1 MPTQSKV
8 NTESSGKNLLTAE
21 SYWKTKL
28 KTYWNR
34 GKIWKYHL
42 GNFLLGESLKT
53 RKYLGNL
60 PFDTKLFFLLFIYRL
75 LYLLLNRHIPFFRYT
90 IYSPKDGQPC
100 MDHDR
105 QTGEVIF
112 LVDIFM
118 RCLWFLNTEWKKCIL
133 VKCILYMLYYLFSVV
148 STCENWMNSTFENT
162 YPELWIVFSTVAIFC
177 DYLAIC
183 ATNIT
188 TAYHYLFVETKQE
201 AFVIVLR

>member
-1 MPTQSKV
+1 M
-8 NTESSGKNLLTAE
+8 N
-21 SYWKTKL
+21 
-28 KTYWNR
+28 
-34 GKIWKYHL
+34 I
-42 GNFLLGESLKT
+42 
-53 RKYLGNL
+53 YL
-60 PFDTKLFFLLFIYRL
+60 
-75 LYLLLNRHIPFFRYT
+75 FFRYT

-118 RCLWFLNTEWKKCIL
+118 CCLWFLNTEWKKCIL
-133 VKCILYMLYYLFSVV
+133 VKCILYILNYLFSVV

-177 DYLAIC
+177 DCLAIC

-188 TAYHYLFVETKQE
+188 TAYHYLFVETKQISFCYVAE
-201 AFVIVLR
+201 IVAVMSKFSDRGIKQNPSLQTAFY